1 MTASGLVLLVMLML
15 VLKLLL
21 LLILRDAAKG
31 SQTWRIA
38 SPWLN
43 HWRLELL
50 LIWLPL
56 WAIHN
61 QIRWLLETEE
71 VLLSWA
77 SWRRLRHG
85 IVIEPLLSGC
95 HNLILLLWLVLILG
109 NGLLMS
115 LAIVRGWKVYFWCVL
130 GQRLHLLVVVHKN
143 VRWLVL

>member
-21 LLILRDAAKG
+21 LLILGDAAKG
-31 SQTWRIA
+31 SQTRRIA
-38 SPWLN
+38 SPRLDY
-43 HWRLELL
+43 WRLKLL

-56 WAIHN
+56 WAIHHYV
-61 QIRWLLETEE
+61 RWLLRTEE

-85 IVIEPLLSGC
+85 IVVEPLLIGC
-95 HNLILLLWLVLILG
+95 HNLLLGLVLILG

-115 LAIVRGWKVYFWCVL
+115 LAIVRRWKVYFWCVL